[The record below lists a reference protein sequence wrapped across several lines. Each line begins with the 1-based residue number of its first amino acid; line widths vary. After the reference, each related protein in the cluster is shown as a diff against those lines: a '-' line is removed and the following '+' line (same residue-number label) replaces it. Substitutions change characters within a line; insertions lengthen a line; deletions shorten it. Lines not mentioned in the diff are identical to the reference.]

1 MFLNIYSRR
10 HIRFPKETVDFSQR
24 YMLLEVSHRG
34 VNLCYYS
41 KWFSYKWCVVT
52 IIIAIFAWVLL
63 GVPGVALPYGG
74 S

>member
-1 MFLNIYSRR
+1 
-10 HIRFPKETVDFSQR
+10 
-24 YMLLEVSHRG
+24 MLLFKV
-34 VNLCYYS
+34 VP
-41 KWFSYKWCVVT
+41 YKWCVVT